1 MKGEYFALER
11 KEEELGQRKMH
22 EEIEIK
28 QKENIKNMFKIRRD
42 KRTQVKQSSIIKP
55 TLVIRNITDQSF
67 AENKIMQQ
75 LEVINKIKEE
85 FLENIGTNINEF
97 HQN

>member
-28 QKENIKNMFKIRRD
+28 QKENIKNMFKIRQD

-67 AENKIMQQ
+67 AENKIMQE